1 MMAQTNHDDFDDE
14 LLSAYVDGELTA
26 AERALVEERLRN
38 DPTAAALVDEL
49 RSVSNAIKSLPRE
62 TLGRDLRAGVLAEV
76 AQAQADL
83 NSHGPTA
90 QSHATTLPLTP
101 VDRWAGIRRGLAW
114 SALAIAATV
123 LIAVFQPAELAQDE
137 RELARAKKRAVE
149 KAQEAEVETLERRLR
164 GLDGAKEKSSVD
176 KLAEAKDAASAE
188 ALPPG
193 LRASMSSGSVDE
205 SGAAEAEVKTLVAE
219 QAAAPAPE
227 APAPPTAAAVPMGES
242 LALDAVE
249 QDAMVAAAPAEQ
261 PADFGRQ
268 ADAATNGQTSD
279 GMAALQDAPEQPSG
293 ALMAPLSS
301 AEEEGAQAASG
312 APTTLA
318 LGGMGGGGAAGP
330 RGGEMYGFGGEAGAV
345 AEARAAGQATNAP
358 APTVTLKLAK
368 PDGAVRFQELLA
380 ESEIEPAD
388 EVDRLQDVAGEQAQR
403 FSRSEGAD
411 MLAEE
416 AKLDA
421 ADQRDAAER
430 EQLVRSRYFF
440 FSEFSPEG
448 DVSEADDS
456 LGVELRGGGKVKQ
469 GLENR
474 VWVEATP
481 AQMDALLEKC
491 RRAKDAFAAVEA
503 DKDLPLAKRAASLSP
518 KLEMKRQLRTELES
532 ASSSSTTE
540 PRERVLFVLE
550 PPATPAELAAPAAAA
565 PATSEAK

>member
-1 MMAQTNHDDFDDE
+1 MTAGNSNDDFDDE

-26 AERALVEERLRN
+26 AERALVEERLRS
-38 DPTAAALVDEL
+38 DPTAAALVEEL
-49 RSVSNAIKSLPRE
+49 RSLSSAIKLLPRE

-76 AQAQADL
+76 AQARADL
-83 NSHGPTA
+83 DSHGPAA
-90 QSHATTLPLTP
+90 QSHATTLPLAP
-101 VDRWAGIRRGLAW
+101 VDRWAGIRRGLVW

-137 RELARAKKRAVE
+137 RELARAEKRRAME
-149 KAQEAEVETLERRLR
+149 KAPPEAEIETLERRLR

-176 KLAEAKDAASAE
+176 KLAEAKDVADAE

-193 LRASMSSGSVDE
+193 LRGSMGSGNEPIAVE
-205 SGAAEAEVKTLVAE
+205 AGVKALAAKPE
-219 QAAAPAPE
+219 AAPAPE
-227 APAPPTAAAVPMGES
+227 SPAPTAAAAVPVGES
-242 LALDAVE
+242 LALDAME
-249 QDAMVAAAPAEQ
+249 QDALYAAPAEK
-261 PADFGRQ
+261 PADFGRR
-268 ADAATNGQTSD
+268 ADAATNGQASD
-279 GMAALQDAPEQPSG
+279 GMAALQDAPEQPRG
-293 ALMAPLSS
+293 VLMAPLSS
-301 AEEEGAQAASG
+301 AEGEGAQAASG

-318 LGGMGGGGAAGP
+318 MGGMGGGGVAGP

-368 PDGAVRFQELLA
+368 PDGALRFQELLA
-380 ESEIEPAD
+380 ESEIAPAED
-388 EVDRLQDVAGEQAQR
+388 VDRQQDVAGEQTER
-403 FSRSEGAD
+403 FSRSEGVD

-421 ADQRDAAER
+421 AEQRDAADQD
-430 EQLVRSRYFF
+430 QLVRSRYFF

-469 GLENR
+469 SLANR

-491 RRAKDAFAAVEA
+491 RSAKDAFAAVVA
-503 DKDLPLAKRAASLSP
+503 DKDLPLAKRAASLAA
-518 KLEMKRQLRTELES
+518 KLEMKRQLSTESEP

-550 PPATPAELAAPAAAA
+550 PPTTPAELAAPAAAA
-565 PATSEAK
+565 PAANEVK

>member
-26 AERALVEERLRN
+26 AERALVEERLRS
-38 DPTAAALVDEL
+38 DPTAAALVEEL
-49 RSVSNAIKSLPRE
+49 RSLSSAIKLLPRE

-76 AQAQADL
+76 AQARADL
-83 NSHGPTA
+83 DSHGPAA
-90 QSHATTLPLTP
+90 QSHATTLPLAP
-101 VDRWAGIRRGLAW
+101 VDRWAGIRRGLVW

-137 RELARAKKRAVE
+137 RELARAEKRRAME
-149 KAQEAEVETLERRLR
+149 KAPPEAEIETLERRLR

-176 KLAEAKDAASAE
+176 KLAEAKDVADAE

-193 LRASMSSGSVDE
+193 LRGSMGSGNEPIAVE
-205 SGAAEAEVKTLVAE
+205 AGVKALAAKPE
-219 QAAAPAPE
+219 AAPAPE
-227 APAPPTAAAVPMGES
+227 SPAPTAAAAVPVGES

-249 QDAMVAAAPAEQ
+249 QDALYAAPAEK
-261 PADFGRQ
+261 PADFGRR
-268 ADAATNGQTSD
+268 ADAATNGQASD
-279 GMAALQDAPEQPSG
+279 GMAALQDAPEQPRG
-293 ALMAPLSS
+293 VLMAPLSS
-301 AEEEGAQAASG
+301 AEGEGAQAASG

-318 LGGMGGGGAAGP
+318 MGGMGGGGVAGP

-368 PDGAVRFQELLA
+368 PDGALRFQELLA
-380 ESEIEPAD
+380 ESEIAPAED
-388 EVDRLQDVAGEQAQR
+388 VDRQQDVAGEQTER
-403 FSRSEGAD
+403 FSRSEGVD

-421 ADQRDAAER
+421 AEQRDAADQD
-430 EQLVRSRYFF
+430 QLVRSRYFF

-469 GLENR
+469 SLANR

-491 RRAKDAFAAVEA
+491 RSAKDAFAAVEA
-503 DKDLPLAKRAASLSP
+503 HQDLPLAKRAASLSA
-518 KLEMKRQLRTELES
+518 KLEMKRQLSTESEP

-550 PPATPAELAAPAAAA
+550 PPTTPAELAAPAAAA
-565 PATSEAK
+565 PAANEVK